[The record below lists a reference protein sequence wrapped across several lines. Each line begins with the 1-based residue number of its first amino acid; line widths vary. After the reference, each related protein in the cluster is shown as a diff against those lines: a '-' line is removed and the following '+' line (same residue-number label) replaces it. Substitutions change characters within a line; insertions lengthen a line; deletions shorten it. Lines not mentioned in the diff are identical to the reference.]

1 MNRSLLVFV
10 FFWATGFVV
19 LAQPP
24 STDSTAIKLLIDQAE
39 VAGDTSATTAVA
51 IYREA
56 IEASRAEEL
65 EIWHARALY
74 GESYYLY
81 GMVNFEGVIEN
92 CSQAAGIFAS
102 HNNVLAEAKC
112 YNRVGLAWMSLNKF
126 QPALQALFK
135 ALELIESL
143 PNQDLAGKVHNNM
156 SLVYESMKDWDNVQ
170 KHLKLSIPYKEAVN
184 DTMGLA
190 VSYANM
196 ANQYYYQRK
205 YEEALPYFYL
215 STQYYTAMG
224 NDARV
229 AANATNMGNMFTQM
243 NQTDSAIFYLSQAYE
258 YLTPPKDDLL
268 GEWCITVVAMGSAWL
283 KKGNPNKAAYYID
296 KCEGCE
302 EQIPE
307 FFFLKDLY
315 SLKSDY
321 YKQTGD
327 PIQALKFLEQAYAAK
342 DSINKESQLRENQKI
357 AIRYEFN
364 KKAREDSLQYQLNI
378 SKQEVATASYK
389 NRMYFALVI
398 LLLVAAVAAI
408 IVIRLRRIQENK
420 RKVALEAM
428 RNNIASDLHDDIG
441 STLSSIQIMSS
452 LALSQS
458 NEDSALRQQLTL
470 ITDLSDK
477 VSGGIREIV
486 WSVNPAHDKIQAVTL
501 QLRKLAADILG
512 TKGIAVKFAE
522 DLSQPKKE
530 LNPQKRKELI
540 MIFKE
545 TLNNARKYS
554 GTERVDISI
563 KQKSNALNVHIKD
576 YGCGFD
582 LEKVKR
588 GNGLNNIERRA
599 EDMDAKLEIHSKP
612 DKGAFL
618 SLKIPL
624 P

>member
-1 MNRSLLVFV
+1 MSRSLLVFI
-10 FFWATGFVV
+10 FLWSTGTVV
-19 LAQPP
+19 LAQAT
-24 STDSTAIKLLIDQAE
+24 SIDSTAIKLLIDRAE
-39 VAGDTSATTAVA
+39 IAGDTSATAAVA
-51 IYREA
+51 LYREA
-56 IEASRAEEL
+56 IEASRAEGM

-74 GESYYLY
+74 GESYYHY

-92 CSQAAGIFAS
+92 CTKAAGIYAS
-102 HNNVLAEAKC
+102 HNDLLAEAKC
-112 YNRVGLAWMSLNKF
+112 YNRIGLAWMSLNKF

-143 PNQDLAGKVHNNM
+143 PNKDLAGKVHNNM
-156 SLVYESMKDWDNVQ
+156 SLVYESMKDWDNAQ
-170 KHLKLSIPYKEAVN
+170 KHLMLSIPYKVAVN

-196 ANQYYYQRK
+196 ANQYYYQQK

-215 STQYYTAMG
+215 STAYYTAMD
-224 NDARV
+224 NHARL
-229 AANATNMGNMFTQM
+229 AANATNIGNMFTQM
-243 NQTDSAIFYLSQAYE
+243 NQIDSAIFYLSQAYK

-268 GEWCITVVAMGSAWL
+268 GEWCITVVGMGSAWL
-283 KKGNPNKAAYYID
+283 KKGDVSKAAFYLD
-296 KCEGCE
+296 KCDACE
-302 EQIPE
+302 EQISE
-307 FFFLKDLY
+307 FVFLKDLY
-315 SLKSDY
+315 GLKSEY
-321 YKQTGD
+321 YKEIGE
-327 PIQALKFLEQAYAAK
+327 PVKALNYLEQAYAAK
-342 DSINKESQLRENQKI
+342 DSINLESQIRENQKI
-357 AIRYEFN
+357 AIRYEFT

-389 NRMYFALVI
+389 NRMYFVLVI
-398 LLLVAAVAAI
+398 LLLVAAVAATI
-408 IVIRLRRIQENK
+408 LVRLRRIQEKK
-420 RKVALEAM
+420 RNMALEAM
-428 RNNIASDLHDDIG
+428 RNNIAGDLHDDIG

-458 NEDSALRQQLTL
+458 EKDSALRQQLTL
-470 ITDLSDK
+470 ITDLADK

-512 TKGIAVKFAE
+512 TKDIVVNFTE
-522 DLSQPKKE
+522 DLRQHKTE

-545 TLNNARKYS
+545 SLNNARKYS
-554 GTERVDISI
+554 GTDRVDINI
-563 KQKSNALNVHIKD
+563 KQKSHELTVLIKD

-582 LEKVKR
+582 LQKVKR

-599 EDMDAKLEIHSKP
+599 EDMGAKLEIYSKP
-612 DKGAFL
+612 DKGTSL
-618 SLKIPL
+618 LLKIPL